1 MNIVDTKDTY
11 MKNIPDIKT
20 WNNITHTHGK
30 NRRIRSYTNNLLTVV
45 NKQVKS
51 SSVKNK
57 SNKQKTHC
65 IICDELGHNLH
76 RKVGLS
82 YQWICEKCNIL
93 YN

>member
-1 MNIVDTKDTY
+1 MNTDDMKDIY
-11 MKNIPDIKT
+11 RVSVPDIKT
-20 WNNITHTHGK
+20 WDNVTHTHGK
-30 NRRIRSYTNNLLTVV
+30 NRRIRSYTNSLLTVV

-51 SSVKNK
+51 NNVKNK

-65 IICDELGHNLH
+65 VICDKLGHNLH

-82 YQWICEKCNIL
+82 YNWICESCNNL